1 MVEADWL
8 SIRAP
13 LWVLPT
19 ITRSMITGVVTND
32 RQAVIHLTVRGPA
45 GQEQEIEA
53 IIDTGFDGWLSLPS
67 SLVAGLGL
75 VWRRRGR
82 ALLADGS
89 ESVFDIY
96 EATVDWDG
104 EARRVPVDEAET
116 VPLVSMSLLEGYEL
130 TVQAQAGG
138 NVTVRAL
145 SQAKSG

>member
-1 MVEADWL
+1 M
-8 SIRAP
+8 IR
-13 LWVLPT
+13 
-19 ITRSMITGVVTND
+19 GVVTND
-32 RQAVIHLTVRGPA
+32 RQAVIHLMVRGPA

-116 VPLVSMSLLEGYEL
+116 VPLVGMSLLEGYEL
-130 TVQAQAGG
+130 TVQAQPGG

>member
-1 MVEADWL
+1 
-8 SIRAP
+8 
-13 LWVLPT
+13 
-19 ITRSMITGVVTND
+19 MITGVVRDD
-32 RQAVIHLTVRGPA
+32 RQAIVHLMVRGPA

-67 SLVAGLGL
+67 SLVVRLGL

-104 EARRVPVDEAET
+104 EMRRIPWTRPKPFRYLECLCLKA
-116 VPLVSMSLLEGYEL
+116 MSLLSRCNLVG
-130 TVQAQAGG
+130 T
-138 NVTVRAL
+138 
-145 SQAKSG
+145 SP